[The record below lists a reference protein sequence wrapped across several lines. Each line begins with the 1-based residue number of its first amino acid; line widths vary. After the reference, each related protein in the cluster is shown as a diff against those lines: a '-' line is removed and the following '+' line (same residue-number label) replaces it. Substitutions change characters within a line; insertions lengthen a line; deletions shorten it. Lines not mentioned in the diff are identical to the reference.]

1 MEKASGL
8 PADMIILDLE
18 DAVAPEAKLLARQ
31 QVAATVAARPFGRRE
46 TLVRINALDS
56 IWGRDDLSTI
66 CAAKPHGILV
76 PKITGPDEIFAL
88 DAALSDAEG
97 GEAIALWVMI
107 EMPAAIMAI
116 NDIARCA
123 ATTRLTGFIMGNND
137 LAKEM
142 NAQNDP
148 ERTAF
153 QFAMQSAIMAAK
165 AYRIAIIDSVYN
177 NFSDTE
183 GLERECRQSR
193 RWGFDGKTAIH
204 PAQLD
209 TCNRIFAPDAA
220 ELADAQEIIAAFAQ
234 PENHGKGAIKI
245 NGKMTELLHLQQ
257 ARRTVAIAESIA
269 ALHP

>member
-1 MEKASGL
+1 
-8 PADMIILDLE
+8 MIILDLE

-31 QVAATVAARPFGRRE
+31 QVAAAVAAKPFGGRE

-56 IWGRDDLSTI
+56 IWGRDDLRVI
-66 CAAKPHGILV
+66 CAAEPDGILV
-76 PKITGPDEIFAL
+76 PKISGPDEILAL
-88 DAALSDAEG
+88 DAALSKAAGQEN
-97 GEAIALWVMI
+97 IALWVMV
-107 EMPAAIMAI
+107 EMPAAILAI

-123 ATTRLTGFIMGNND
+123 ATTRLAGFMLGNND

-148 ERTAF
+148 ERSAF

-165 AYRIAIIDSVYN
+165 AHRIAIIDSVYN
-177 NFSDTE
+177 DFSDAE
-183 GLERECRQSR
+183 GLERECRQGR

-220 ELADAQEIIAAFAQ
+220 EIADAHEIIAAFAQ
-234 PENHGKGAIKI
+234 PENYGKGAIKI
-245 NGKMTELLHLQQ
+245 NGKMTELLHLEQ

-269 ALHP
+269 ALHS